1 MAARLILNADD
12 FGLTRGINRAIG
24 ELHTNGAITSATL
37 MASGPAFEDA
47 VAIACKRPTLGVG
60 CHVVLTDGIPVSHP
74 SDIPSLLGSDGKTF
88 RSSLADFLLAV
99 WRGHVREEDIIRE
112 AAAQVQRIQRAGID
126 VTHLDTHK
134 HTHVLPGVARPLL
147 YVAERCGIGAIRNPF
162 EEPWSVAVGPT
173 DLIRRMQV
181 RLLHRLRKRFYALPQ
196 IRSGAVLTTD
206 GTLGISATGRLD
218 ECTLRAL
225 VAALP
230 AGLWELVLHPGYN
243 DQELDGVRTR
253 LRSTRDIE
261 RHALL
266 AVFADSSP
274 NPPQPSAFELISY
287 GKLGS
292 PGVLRELGQFVPNT
306 GFERIH

>member
-12 FGLTRGINRAIG
+12 FGLTRGINRAIR
-24 ELHTNGAITSATL
+24 ELHANGALTSATL
-37 MASGPAFEDA
+37 MANGPAFEDA
-47 VAIACKRPTLGVG
+47 VAIAREQPTLGVG

-74 SDIPSLLGSDGKTF
+74 SDIASLLGSDGKTF

-99 WRGHVREEDIIRE
+99 WRGHVREEDIVRE

-147 YVAERCGIGAIRNPF
+147 YVAERCGIGAVRNPF
-162 EEPWSVAVGPT
+162 EEPWSLEVEPT
-173 DLIRRMQV
+173 NPIRRMQV

-218 ECTLRAL
+218 ERTLRAL
-225 VAALP
+225 VAAMP

-243 DQELDGVRTR
+243 DRELDGVRTR
-253 LRSTRDIE
+253 LRATREIE
-261 RHALL
+261 RNALL
-266 AVFADSSP
+266 AVFADSSQ
-274 NPPQPSAFELISY
+274 NPPQPSAPELISY
-287 GKLGS
+287 GKLGG
-292 PGVLRELGQFVPNT
+292 PGVLRELGQFIPNT